1 MHQLEFHPQVVLAER
16 PPVPLTIPRHI
27 QKKQYAP
34 NRFFVIQEISFFLFY
49 SMELLWRMQKKLPHL
64 IHLYSSKPDFSA
76 LSPQYMNCFSLARY
90 CNALRIKFIRFARK
104 ACTPPYE
111 DKAYFCKKYI

>member
-1 MHQLEFHPQVVLAER
+1 MHQFEFHPQVVLAER

-49 SMELLWRMQKKLPHL
+49 SMELLWRMQKRVAALDSLVQQQARLLCTQPTIYEL
-64 IHLYSSKPDFSA
+64 FFS
-76 LSPQYMNCFSLARY
+76 
-90 CNALRIKFIRFARK
+90 
-104 ACTPPYE
+104 CTLL
-111 DKAYFCKKYI
+111 

>member
-1 MHQLEFHPQVVLAER
+1 MYSRINKSDLFFRSKSTSRAAMHQLEFHPQVVLAER

-49 SMELLWRMQKKLPHL
+49 SMELLWRMQKKVAALDSLVQQQARLLCTQPTIYEL
-64 IHLYSSKPDFSA
+64 FFS
-76 LSPQYMNCFSLARY
+76 
-90 CNALRIKFIRFARK
+90 
-104 ACTPPYE
+104 CTLL
-111 DKAYFCKKYI
+111 